1 MISIQETTCNFLIII
16 LIILFLISCN
26 EIDNIEDSSKKDLK
40 SSTIDKFEFLDK
52 FVDVCN
58 VENLNKN
65 YSIKTNLKNLRD
77 NVFFSY
83 WDYRLLAIDD
93 KQDRKGLTNR
103 NQFYLSKIYEY
114 SLDATDEPYGYAVL
128 NDNLVLYVSKDN
140 VYFMTWRNKND
151 SDRSIDTT
159 IDNIHNNLIN
169 NTTFAVFS
177 NLDSSVIS
185 KNFNY
190 IGTFNEFL
198 MDSLYI
204 EVDHSINSERF
215 SVDKKLYAD
224 SITFFKYLKENN
236 KNPSNW

>member
-1 MISIQETTCNFLIII
+1 MKSKLVKNSISIII
-16 LIILFLISCN
+16 LLFLLSLLSCN
-26 EIDNIEDSSKKDLK
+26 ENDKNGNNNKKDLK

-52 FVDVCN
+52 FVSVCKDN
-58 VENLNKN
+58 NLIENYK
-65 YSIKTNLKNLRD
+65 IKTNLINLRD
-77 NVFFSY
+77 NIFFSY

-103 NQFYLSKIYEY
+103 NQFFLSKIYEY
-114 SLDATDEPYGYAVL
+114 SLVATDEPYGYAVL
-128 NDNLVLYVSKDN
+128 NDNLVLYVAKNN

-169 NTTFAVFS
+169 NTTYAVFS

-190 IGTFNEFL
+190 NGSFNEFL
-198 MDSLYI
+198 LDSLYI

-215 SVDKKLYAD
+215 SVDQKLYAD
-224 SITFFKYLKENN
+224 STTFFKYLKENN